1 METQIHMPTLSLS
14 LIGGSS
20 VLLLPDLVAPGGIL
34 EGTRGGGGG
43 GCPGN
48 TGALLVTGDSCTAR
62 GTAEGVGGGA
72 RF

>member
-1 METQIHMPTLSLS
+1 MPTLSLS

-20 VLLLPDLVAPGGIL
+20 VLLLLDLVAPGGIL

-48 TGALLVTGDSCTAR
+48 TGALLVTGDSCIGT
-62 GTAEGVGGGA
+62 GTAGGGA